1 MNFYTNYTF
10 MKQIDY
16 SDPNKK
22 ELIRL
27 LLDHHPQM
35 VSYVYN
41 YDFELLKPLIDQT
54 TSIINSLN
62 ALNTTDEELA
72 KIISYAYKKHKGSK
86 HHLGYVVLKQF
97 TYIERLEL
105 HNYNIYEE
113 FRQFND
119 IKLSTFQYLKEDAK
133 DFVQRYPVSIFYF
146 NPKVMEKL
154 ILEVGLEPEE
164 YFNSIDYNNLFERIR
179 KYDNGSSRY
188 SKALENAKESIAG
201 AMSYWRIRSLRR
213 TTNEKDYSFDEEMNE
228 LRKLAEKYN
237 CAGLFNF
244 ILQISLTFN

>member
-113 FRQFND
+113 FRQFDD

-201 AMSYWRIRSLRR
+201 AMSYWRIRSLR